1 MLIHRRRQLI
11 ASPLV
16 VAAILLV
23 SLALIPAAPAA
34 AANTIVL
41 VNTIDTSK
49 WNPSSPDPSGITYW
63 PARNRLVVVDGEVEE
78 MSIFK
83 GANLFVS
90 TLAGSLDD
98 IGSTLAFSKEPVGI
112 DIEVAP
118 NGHFFISDDSAKQ
131 IHEID
136 LGSDQRLTRD
146 DVVRSFSTSAFGNND
161 PEGLT
166 LGQLGGQ
173 PRLFTVDGV
182 GQEVYITA
190 PGNDGIYGTGDANE
204 TTTHF
209 DVSAIIK
216 DPEGLD
222 QSDSGTLFIADR
234 SGKQIV
240 EISTSGARLNAYDL
254 RPFNV
259 LNPGDVTLAPGSQNS
274 SVKNLYVAA
283 RGVDNNADPNEN
295 DGKIYEF
302 SLSDSPPPP
311 PPSGNLL
318 GNPGFE
324 TASGGQPTV
333 WSTNT
338 IFTQSSTVQHEGSF
352 SGKFSAASTSNA
364 GATIKQTVLNLS
376 ANTTYAYSAWV
387 NIPAS
392 SDAFTFRLKVKWRNS
407 SNSTLRTDTI
417 ATFTSHTSGA
427 WVQKTANLTS
437 PTGATNA
444 LVQLVVS
451 NLSSTIYVD
460 DMSFGP

>member
-1 MLIHRRRQLI
+1 MLIRRRGQLI

-16 VAAILLV
+16 VATILLV

-41 VNTIDTSK
+41 VNTIDTSM

-118 NGHFFISDDSAKQ
+118 NGHFFISDDGAKK

-136 LGSDQRLTRD
+136 LGSDQRLTKD
-146 DVVRSFSTSAFGNND
+146 DVIRSFSTTAFGNSD
-161 PEGLT
+161 PEGLA

-173 PRLFTVDGV
+173 PRLFTVDGA

-222 QSDSGTLFIADR
+222 QSDSGTLFVADR
-234 SGKQIV
+234 SRQQIV
-240 EISTSGARLNAYDL
+240 EISTSGALLNAYDL

-283 RGVDNNADPNEN
+283 RGVDNNVNPNEN

-302 SLSDSPPPP
+302 SLSDSPPPL
-311 PPSGNLL
+311 PSGNLL

-324 TASGGQPTV
+324 IASGGQPTV

-338 IFTQSSTVQHEGSF
+338 IFTQSSNVKHEGSF
-352 SGKFSAASTSNA
+352 SGKFSAASSSNL

-376 ANTTYAYSAWV
+376 ANTTYSYSAWV
-387 NIPAS
+387 NIPTS
-392 SDAFTFRLKVKWRNS
+392 SDAFSFKLKVKWRNS
-407 SNSTLRTDTI
+407 SNTALRTDTI

-427 WVQKTANLTS
+427 WVQKTASLTS
-437 PTGATNA
+437 PTGTTNA
-444 LVQLVVS
+444 QVQLVIS

-460 DMSFGP
+460 EMSFGS